1 VISGNDRYVAYTS
14 SASNLVPG
22 DTNLDPDVFRV
33 DTLTGQ
39 TERWSLATNGSQAAF
54 GLSTG
59 QPSITTAGGSI
70 AFASDASNL
79 VPGDGLLSQDIFL
92 RHP

>member
-1 VISGNDRYVAYTS
+1 
-14 SASNLVPG
+14 VPG